1 MKMVMKYGLL
11 ATTALSLYVSSQ
23 AIAGTVTLGLGG
35 VVAESVFKGEDTE
48 ETIFPVIAYES
59 GDLSIGPEGSAY
71 RLIGSDESAYSLSV
85 GLDFSRNGYDN
96 DDADILKGMSSRND
110 SIDLGV
116 GVGYTLGNGTI
127 SAFVSQDVSGNHKG
141 QQAEL
146 SYEKT
151 MPINRY
157 LIVQPSVALS
167 WKSQDYVD
175 YYYGVRANEATVS
188 RAVYNG
194 SSTVNSSAGLRLII
208 PINKQW
214 RIVNQLGYTWLGD
227 GITDSP
233 LVGRDEAW
241 NAVIMTTYTF

>member
-1 MKMVMKYGLL
+1 MKMVMKYGLF

-59 GDLSIGPEGSAY
+59 GDFSIDPEGAAY
-71 RLIGSDESAYSLSV
+71 RLMGSEDSAYSLFA
-85 GLDFSRNGYDN
+85 GLGISGDSYSSS
-96 DDADILKGMSSRND
+96 DADVLKGMSRRHD
-110 SIDLGV
+110 GVDLGV
-116 GVGYTLGNGTI
+116 GLEFGIGPGSVAASI
-127 SAFVSQDVSGNHKG
+127 SQDISGNHKG

-146 SYEKT
+146 SYEIT
-151 MPINRY
+151 MPINQY
-157 LIVQPSVALS
+157 LVVQPSAALS
-167 WKSQDYVD
+167 WQSKDYVD

-188 RAVYNG
+188 RAVYKG
-194 SSTVNSSAGLRLII
+194 DSTVNSSVGLGLII